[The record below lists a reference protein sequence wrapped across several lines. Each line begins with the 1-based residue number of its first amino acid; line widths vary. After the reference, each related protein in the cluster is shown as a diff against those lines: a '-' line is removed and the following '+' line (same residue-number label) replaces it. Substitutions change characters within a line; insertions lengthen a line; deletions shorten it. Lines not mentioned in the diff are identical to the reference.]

1 MATILIVDDEINILK
16 SISGILND
24 EGYSVETAENLKSA
38 EKILKSVV
46 IDLVIQD
53 IWLPDGDGVDFITEI
68 FKYQPDTSVIVL
80 SGHGSIDSA
89 IKSTRLGA
97 FDFIEKPPSMDRVI
111 TSAANALEHSRLKK
125 ENIRLKK
132 SILHFDD
139 MIGQSLAMDSIRDTI
154 DSAASTNARVF
165 ITGDSG
171 TGKELIARAI
181 YVKSKR
187 SDKPFIKVN
196 CAAIPE
202 ELIESELFGHEKGA
216 FTGAIKQRIGKFEQA
231 DGGTLFLD
239 EICEMSLSAQSKVL
253 RVLQE
258 HELEKVGGTETIHVD
273 VRVIAATNANIK
285 EVIDEGTFREDLY
298 YRLNVIPIHAIP
310 LKERSDDIPL
320 LCDYFINKFSQEHG
334 TSDKKL
340 SEEALSFML
349 SFPWEGN
356 VRELKNIIERL
367 VVMVKDDEISLKD
380 LQRYISNIHMTN
392 EIKEVNATLKTA
404 RQQFEKEYIIR
415 ALVSTQGNVSM
426 TSRILGIERTNLH
439 RKINQYD
446 IDVNGIMKDE

>member
-1 MATILIVDDEINILK
+1 MTTILIVDDEINILK
-16 SISGILND
+16 SVSGILSD
-24 EGYSVETAENLKSA
+24 EGYSVETAENLKDA
-38 EKILKSVV
+38 ENILKTVI

-53 IWLPDGDGVDFITEI
+53 IWLPDGDGTDFISEI
-68 FKYQPDTSVIVL
+68 FKYQPDTAVIVL
-80 SGHGSIDSA
+80 SGHGSIDAA

-111 TSAANALEHSRLKK
+111 TSVANALERARLKK
-125 ENIRLKK
+125 ENIKLKK
-132 SILHFDD
+132 SIFHFDD
-139 MIGQSLAMDSIRDTI
+139 MIGQSMVMGEIRDTI

-181 YVKSKR
+181 YMKSKR

-202 ELIESELFGHEKGA
+202 ELIESELFGHEKGS

-273 VRVIAATNANIK
+273 VRVIAATNAKIK
-285 EVIDEGTFREDLY
+285 EVIDDGTFREDLY
-298 YRLNVIPIHAIP
+298 YRLNVIPIYAVP
-310 LKERSDDIPL
+310 LRDRSDDIPL
-320 LCDYFINKFSQEHG
+320 LCNYFIKKFSQEHG
-334 TSDKKL
+334 TGDKKL
-340 SEEALSFML
+340 SDEAVKFMEN
-349 SFPWEGN
+349 FPWEGN

-367 VVMVKDDEISLKD
+367 VVMVKDDEINIKD
-380 LQRYISNIHMTN
+380 VQRYMSNVHITN
-392 EIKEVNATLKTA
+392 GIKEVNTTLKIA
-404 RQQFEKEYIIR
+404 RQHFEKEYIAR
-415 ALVSTQGNVSM
+415 ALLSCQGNVSR
-426 TSRILGIERTNLH
+426 TARILGMERTNLH
-439 RKINQYD
+439 RKINQYAID
-446 IDVNGIMKDE
+446 INGIMKDE

>member
-1 MATILIVDDEINILK
+1 MTTILIVDDEINILK
-16 SISGILND
+16 SVSGILSD
-24 EGYSVETAENLKSA
+24 EGYSVETAENLKDA
-38 EKILKSVV
+38 ENILKTVI

-53 IWLPDGDGVDFITEI
+53 IWLPDGDGTDFISEI
-68 FKYQPDTSVIVL
+68 FKYQPDTAVIVL
-80 SGHGSIDSA
+80 SGHGSIDAA

-111 TSAANALEHSRLKK
+111 TSVANALERARLKK
-125 ENIRLKK
+125 ENIKLKK
-132 SILHFDD
+132 SIFHFDD
-139 MIGQSLAMDSIRDTI
+139 MIGQSMVMGEIRDTI

-181 YVKSKR
+181 YMKSKR

-202 ELIESELFGHEKGA
+202 ELIESELFGHEKGS

-273 VRVIAATNANIK
+273 VRVIAATNAKIK
-285 EVIDEGTFREDLY
+285 EVIDDGTFREDLY
-298 YRLNVIPIHAIP
+298 YRLNVIPIYAVP
-310 LKERSDDIPL
+310 LRDRSDDIPL
-320 LCDYFINKFSQEHG
+320 LCNYFIKKFSQEHG
-334 TSDKKL
+334 TGDKKL
-340 SEEALSFML
+340 SDEAVKFMEN
-349 SFPWEGN
+349 FPWEGN

-367 VVMVKDDEISLKD
+367 VVMVKDDEINIKD
-380 LQRYISNIHMTN
+380 VQRYMSNVHITN
-392 EIKEVNATLKTA
+392 GIKEVNTTLKIA
-404 RQQFEKEYIIR
+404 GLFFPVRVMCQGLQEFLEWKEQIF
-415 ALVSTQGNVSM
+415 
-426 TSRILGIERTNLH
+426 IER
-439 RKINQYD
+439 
-446 IDVNGIMKDE
+446 